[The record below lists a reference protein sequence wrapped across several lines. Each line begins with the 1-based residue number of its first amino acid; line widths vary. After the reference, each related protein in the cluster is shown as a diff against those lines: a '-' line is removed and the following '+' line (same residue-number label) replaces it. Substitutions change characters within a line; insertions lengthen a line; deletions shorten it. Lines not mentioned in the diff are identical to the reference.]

1 MTREEIHRRKQRGSR
16 PSSGRTAANEP
27 KKNVTIRLTAE
38 EHLKLAEAGG
48 SAFISEI
55 LRNTRVY
62 LDLTKDGVVKVV
74 STPKFHRRRRTN
86 RESISPIRNEKGYS
100 SFRVG
105 NDSEPIAQPKRII

>member
-1 MTREEIHRRKQRGSR
+1 MRAPKVTSEEIYRRKQRGSR

-74 STPKFHRRRRTN
+74 STPKFHRRRRTD
-86 RESISPIRNEKGYS
+86 EA
-100 SFRVG
+100 RVDFS
-105 NDSEPIAQPKRII
+105 DSE

>member
-38 EHLKLAEAGG
+38 EHLKLGG

-74 STPKFHRRRRTN
+74 STTKFHRRHRTD
-86 RESISPIRNEKGYS
+86 ES
-100 SFRVG
+100 RVDFS
-105 NDSEPIAQPKRII
+105 DSE

>member
-55 LRNTRVY
+55 LGNTRVY

-74 STPKFHRRRRTN
+74 STPKFHRRRRTD
-86 RESISPIRNEKGYS
+86 ES
-100 SFRVG
+100 RVDFS
-105 NDSEPIAQPKRII
+105 DSE